1 MPLFDFFKKPGKK
14 ESPKSTPAGSLAGQ
28 KKQPNIARQPATD
41 NPFSSPEQNKK
52 RYEAAMDFLQFF
64 QEKTPLLNGRPHAGT
79 VLSVAARL
87 GGTSLFRSINK
98 KDFEPGVVVLS
109 EEVNL
114 AYPQLLNLF
123 AFYCK
128 QNGIDVMAK
137 PLVQNIS
144 DQDKPLMELA
154 QVQAEYQKP
163 YNLIMKKHGLD
174 DLESARAGMILCSI
188 LFQYHCIAKIGRA
201 SCRERV

>member
-154 QVQAEYQKP
+154 QVQARHFFVPPKSRAAMRP
-163 YNLIMKKHGLD
+163 VFSLD
-174 DLESARAGMILCSI
+174 SRISRPSARI
-188 LFQYHCIAKIGRA
+188 
-201 SCRERV
+201 REPGLTRLQGTPQ